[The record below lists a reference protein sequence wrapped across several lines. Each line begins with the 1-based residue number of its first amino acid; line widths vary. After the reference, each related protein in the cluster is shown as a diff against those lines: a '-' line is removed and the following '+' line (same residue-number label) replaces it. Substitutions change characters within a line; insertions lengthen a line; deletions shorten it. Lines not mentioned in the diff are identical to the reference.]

1 MATRSKAPARKTSA
15 PPKKKSIKAVAPVE
29 TQPAVSADSLVP
41 TLQEVVQATQK
52 VVAPKAAKRTRG
64 KSARAPQSLAPQAVS
79 EAPEA
84 PQGQTQAQVPT
95 PNVERA
101 LERNLAKQP
110 PRALN
115 SPIRVFQMYAES
127 WQREL
132 LDSAFYALDVSR
144 VDPHTLDL
152 SVWAQLQ
159 ANPATKGAQLWGA
172 VSWRF
177 AERTGMNGADWVR
190 QIEAQPGSDVYFS
203 SADIQH
209 EAVFHNSW
217 LQAETQYP
225 RFLEL
230 ARAFFEAT
238 GLPLDQ
244 LGVISPSLVSAT
256 GGMLVGSTEFWEAY
270 IPWLRKLLVTAD
282 KRMPPALRDL
292 MHAPIVGAEPVGSDS
307 YLPVIIDRLL
317 PVFLRTDG
325 QRFKAARIALPER
338 DRELN
343 VHQKL
348 LREMKDVAHRTQSAW
363 LAACWVNYRNLY
375 LGQTQSKPWV
385 QKYLRSITPTEI
397 KFG

>member
-1 MATRSKAPARKTSA
+1 MATSKSKSTPRKGAAPAKKAAA
-15 PPKKKSIKAVAPVE
+15 PTKKSGKLAAAVQSHTP
-29 TQPAVSADSLVP
+29 SLA
-41 TLQEVVQATQK
+41 EVVKATQK
-52 VVAPKAAKRTRG
+52 AVAPKAAKRSAGKTPARG
-64 KSARAPQSLAPQAVS
+64 KRAAAEAAPA
-79 EAPEA
+79 AA
-84 PQGQTQAQVPT
+84 PT
-95 PNVERA
+95 PVVDGA
-101 LERNLAKQP
+101 LERKLAKQP

-115 SPIRVFQMYAES
+115 SPIRVFQMYSES

-132 LDSAFYALDVSR
+132 LDSAFYPLDVSR

-159 ANPATKGAQLWGA
+159 ANPATQGAQLWGA

-190 QIEAQPGSDVYFS
+190 QIEAQPGADVYFS
-203 SADIQH
+203 SADGQH
-209 EAVFHNSW
+209 EAVFHNPW

-225 RFLEL
+225 RFLEV

-238 GLPLDQ
+238 GLPPEQ
-244 LGVISPSLVSAT
+244 LSAISPSPVAAT
-256 GGMLVGSTEFWEAY
+256 GGMLVGTPAFWTAY
-270 IPWLRKLLVTAD
+270 VPWLRKLLVTAD

-292 MHAPIVGAEPVGSDS
+292 LHAPVASNEPGNQSS
-307 YLPVIIDRLL
+307 YLPVIVDRLL
-317 PVFLRTDG
+317 PVFLRTEG
-325 QRFKAARIALPER
+325 QNFKAARIALPER

-375 LGQTQSKPWV
+375 LGQTQPKPWI
-385 QKYLRSITPTEI
+385 QKHLRAITPTEI

>member
-1 MATRSKAPARKTSA
+1 MANKRKAPRRTPVTAAKKSLRSVTPAEVPLPTGADVVSAAPEVVVPIAARRAVGRLARSLKA
-15 PPKKKSIKAVAPVE
+15 PP
-29 TQPAVSADSLVP
+29 TPAL
-41 TLQEVVQATQK
+41 EEQA
-52 VVAPKAAKRTRG
+52 
-64 KSARAPQSLAPQAVS
+64 
-79 EAPEA
+79 
-84 PQGQTQAQVPT
+84 PT
-95 PNVERA
+95 PNVEKG
-101 LERNLAKQP
+101 LERNLANQP

-115 SPIRVFQMYAES
+115 SPIRVFQMYSES

-144 VDPHTLDL
+144 VDAHTLDL
-152 SVWAQLQ
+152 SVWMQLQ
-159 ANPATKGAQLWGA
+159 ANPATQGARLWGA

-203 SADIQH
+203 SAGIQQ
-209 EAVFHNSW
+209 EAVFHNPW
-217 LQAETQYP
+217 LQAETQFP

-238 GLPLDQ
+238 GLPLEQ
-244 LGVISPSLVSAT
+244 LSAISPSPMVAT
-256 GGMLVGSTEFWEAY
+256 GGMLVGTPDFWAAY
-270 IPWLRKLLVTAD
+270 VPWLRKLLVTAD
-282 KRMPPALRDL
+282 KRMPPALRDSL
-292 MHAPIVGAEPVGSDS
+292 HGPIAGAEQGGQER
-307 YLPVIIDRLL
+307 YLPHIVDRLL

-325 QRFKAARIALPER
+325 QGFKPARIALSER

-348 LREMKDVAHRTQSAW
+348 LGEMKDVAHRTQSAW

-385 QKYLRSITPTEI
+385 QQHLRNITPTEI

>member
-1 MATRSKAPARKTSA
+1 MATSKPKAPARKAATPAKKVRKSA
-15 PPKKKSIKAVAPVE
+15 APAAAA
-29 TQPAVSADSLVP
+29 TP
-41 TLQEVVQATQK
+41 TLAEVVKATQK
-52 VVAPKAAKRTRG
+52 AVAPKAAKRAVAKTGRG
-64 KSARAPQSLAPQAVS
+64 KGGAGASQAPAV
-79 EAPEA
+79 A
-84 PQGQTQAQVPT
+84 T
-95 PNVERA
+95 PDVEGN

-110 PRALN
+110 PRARN

-144 VDPHTLDL
+144 VDQHTLDL
-152 SVWAQLQ
+152 SVWTQLQ
-159 ANPATKGAQLWGA
+159 ANPATQGAQLWGA

-190 QIEAQPGSDVYFS
+190 QIEAQPGADVYFS
-203 SADIQH
+203 SADGQH
-209 EAVFHNSW
+209 EAVFHNPW
-217 LQAETQYP
+217 LQAETQHP

-230 ARAFFEAT
+230 ARAFFEAN
-238 GLPLDQ
+238 GLPLEHINA
-244 LGVISPSLVSAT
+244 ISPSPVAAT
-256 GGMLVGSTEFWEAY
+256 GGMLVATPAFWSAY

-282 KRMPPALRDL
+282 KRMPPALRDA
-292 MHAPIVGAEPVGSDS
+292 MHAPIPGADPVGLS

-317 PVFLRTDG
+317 PVFLRTEG
-325 QRFKAARIALPER
+325 QAFKVTRIALPER

-375 LGQTQSKPWV
+375 LGQTQSKPWI
-385 QKYLRSITPTEI
+385 QKYLRTITPTEI

>member
-1 MATRSKAPARKTSA
+1 MATKPKAPPRKTVTA
-15 PPKKKSIKAVAPVE
+15 AKKSPK
-29 TQPAVSADSLVP
+29 SVP
-41 TLQEVVQATQK
+41 PTEVPSPNLAEVVNASRK
-52 VVAPKAAKRTRG
+52 AVAPKAARRTAS
-64 KSARAPQSLAPQAVS
+64 KSGRSPKAPSAPTLQVLAP
-79 EAPEA
+79 
-84 PQGQTQAQVPT
+84 T
-95 PNVERA
+95 PDVEKG
-101 LERNLAKQP
+101 LERNLANQP

-115 SPIRVFQMYAES
+115 SPIRVFQMYSES

-144 VDPHTLDL
+144 VDAHTLDL
-152 SVWAQLQ
+152 SVWTQLQ
-159 ANPATKGAQLWGA
+159 ANPATQGAQLWGA

-203 SADIQH
+203 SAGIQQ
-209 EAVFHNSW
+209 EAVFHNPW
-217 LQAETQYP
+217 LQAETQFP

-238 GLPLDQ
+238 GLPLEQ
-244 LGVISPSLVSAT
+244 LSAISPSPMVAT
-256 GGMLVGSTEFWEAY
+256 GGMLVGTPDFWAAY
-270 IPWLRKLLVTAD
+270 VPWLRKLLVTAD

-292 MHAPIVGAEPVGSDS
+292 MHGPIAGAEQGSQDR
-307 YLPVIIDRLL
+307 YLPHIVDRLL

-325 QRFKAARIALPER
+325 QGFKPARIALSER

-348 LREMKDVAHRTQSAW
+348 LGEMKDVAHRTQSAW

-385 QKYLRSITPTEI
+385 QQHLRSITPTEI

>member
-1 MATRSKAPARKTSA
+1 MATKPKAPTRKPAAAAKKA
-15 PPKKKSIKAVAPVE
+15 PKSVAVAKSP
-29 TQPAVSADSLVP
+29 SP
-41 TLQEVVQATQK
+41 TLEEVVKATQK
-52 VVAPKAAKRTRG
+52 AVAPKAAKRAAG
-64 KSARAPQSLAPQAVS
+64 KARSPKA
-79 EAPEA
+79 
-84 PQGQTQAQVPT
+84 QTVPQVPAQAAT
-95 PNVERA
+95 PAVEGA
-101 LERNLAKQP
+101 LERKLAKQP

-115 SPIRVFQMYAES
+115 SPIRVFQMYSES

-144 VDPHTLDL
+144 VDPHTLEL

-203 SADIQH
+203 SADIQQ
-209 EAVFHNSW
+209 EAVFHNPW
-217 LQAETQYP
+217 LQAETLFP

-230 ARAFFEAT
+230 ARAFFEAS
-238 GLPLDQ
+238 GLPLEQ
-244 LGVISPSLVSAT
+244 LSVISPSPVAAT
-256 GGMLVGSTEFWEAY
+256 GGMLVGTPEFWEAY

-282 KRMPPALRDL
+282 KRMPPALRDVL
-292 MHAPIVGAEPVGSDS
+292 HAPIVGAEQGMQDS
-307 YLPVIIDRLL
+307 YLPAIIDRLL

-325 QRFKAARIALPER
+325 QRFKAARVALPER

-385 QKYLRSITPTEI
+385 QKYLRNITPTEI

>member
-1 MATRSKAPARKTSA
+1 MATSKSKAPASKAATPAKKARKTAA
-15 PPKKKSIKAVAPVE
+15 PAKSTTPTLTEVVKATKKAVAP
-29 TQPAVSADSLVP
+29 
-41 TLQEVVQATQK
+41 K
-52 VVAPKAAKRTRG
+52 APKRTG
-64 KSARAPQSLAPQAVS
+64 KSAPGPKSVAM
-79 EAPEA
+79 
-84 PQGQTQAQVPT
+84 QGPST
-95 PNVERA
+95 PGVEGA
-101 LERNLAKQP
+101 LESKLAKQP

-132 LDSAFYALDVSR
+132 LDSAVYALDVSR
-144 VDPHTLDL
+144 VDQHTLDL
-152 SVWAQLQ
+152 SVWTQLQ
-159 ANPATKGAQLWGA
+159 ANSATQGAQLWGA

-190 QIEAQPGSDVYFS
+190 QIEAQPGADVYFS
-203 SADIQH
+203 GADGQH
-209 EAVFHNSW
+209 EAVFHNPW

-230 ARAFFEAT
+230 ARAFFEAN
-238 GLPLDQ
+238 GLPLEQ
-244 LGVISPSLVSAT
+244 LSAISPSPVAAT
-256 GGMLVGSTEFWEAY
+256 GGMLVATPAFWAAY

-292 MHAPIVGAEPVGSDS
+292 MHAPIPGGDPLLQLS

-317 PVFLRTDG
+317 PVFLRTEG
-325 QRFKAARIALPER
+325 QAFKVTRIALPER

-375 LGQTQSKPWV
+375 LGQTQSKPWI
-385 QKYLRSITPTEI
+385 QKYLRTITPTEI

>member
-1 MATRSKAPARKTSA
+1 MATKPKAPTRKPAAAAKKA
-15 PPKKKSIKAVAPVE
+15 PKSVAVAKSP
-29 TQPAVSADSLVP
+29 SP
-41 TLQEVVQATQK
+41 TLEEVVKATQK
-52 VVAPKAAKRTRG
+52 AVAPKAAKRAG
-64 KSARAPQSLAPQAVS
+64 AKAARSPKV
-79 EAPEA
+79 
-84 PQGQTQAQVPT
+84 QTVPQVPAQAAT
-95 PNVERA
+95 PAVEGA

-115 SPIRVFQMYAES
+115 SPIRVFQMYSES

-144 VDPHTLDL
+144 VDPHTLEL

-203 SADIQH
+203 SADIQQ
-209 EAVFHNSW
+209 EAVFHNPW
-217 LQAETQYP
+217 LQAETLFP

-230 ARAFFEAT
+230 ARAFFEAS
-238 GLPLDQ
+238 GLPLEQ
-244 LGVISPSLVSAT
+244 LSVISPSPVAAT
-256 GGMLVGSTEFWEAY
+256 GGMLVGTPEFWEAY

-282 KRMPPALRDL
+282 KRMPPALRDVL
-292 MHAPIVGAEPVGSDS
+292 HAPIVGAEQGMQDS
-307 YLPVIIDRLL
+307 YLPAIIDRLL

-325 QRFKAARIALPER
+325 QRFKAARVALPER

-385 QKYLRSITPTEI
+385 QKYLRNITPTEI

>member
-1 MATRSKAPARKTSA
+1 MATSKSKAPASKAATPAKKARKTAA
-15 PPKKKSIKAVAPVE
+15 PAKS
-29 TQPAVSADSLVP
+29 TTP
-41 TLQEVVQATQK
+41 TLTEVVKATK
-52 VVAPKAAKRTRG
+52 KAVAPKAAKRTG
-64 KSARAPQSLAPQAVS
+64 KSVPDPKSVAM
-79 EAPEA
+79 
-84 PQGQTQAQVPT
+84 QGAPT
-95 PNVERA
+95 PGVEGA
-101 LERNLAKQP
+101 LESKLAKQP

-144 VDPHTLDL
+144 VDQHTLDL
-152 SVWAQLQ
+152 SVWTQLQ
-159 ANPATKGAQLWGA
+159 ANPATQGAQLWGA

-190 QIEAQPGSDVYFS
+190 QIEAQPGADVYFS
-203 SADIQH
+203 SADGQH
-209 EAVFHNSW
+209 EAVFHNPW

-230 ARAFFEAT
+230 VRAFFEAN
-238 GLPLDQ
+238 GLPLEQ
-244 LGVISPSLVSAT
+244 LSAISPSPVAAT
-256 GGMLVGSTEFWEAY
+256 GGMLVATPAFWAAY

-292 MHAPIVGAEPVGSDS
+292 MHAPIPGGDPLLQLS

-317 PVFLRTDG
+317 PVFLRTEG
-325 QRFKAARIALPER
+325 QAFKVTRIALPER

-348 LREMKDVAHRTQSAW
+348 LREMKDVSHRTQSAW

-375 LGQTQSKPWV
+375 LGQTQSKPWI
-385 QKYLRSITPTEI
+385 QKYLRTITPTEI

>member
-1 MATRSKAPARKTSA
+1 MATKPKTPTLKPATAAKKV
-15 PPKKKSIKAVAPVE
+15 PKPVEAVKKSPKTLAAVKSPV
-29 TQPAVSADSLVP
+29 PSLE
-41 TLQEVVQATQK
+41 EVVKATQK
-52 VVAPKAAKRTRG
+52 AVAPKAAKRAGG
-64 KSARAPQSLAPQAVS
+64 KSARSAKLQAAPQA
-79 EAPEA
+79 PEPA
-84 PQGQTQAQVPT
+84 PT
-95 PNVERA
+95 PGVERA

-115 SPIRVFQMYAES
+115 SPIRVFQMYSES

-144 VDPHTLDL
+144 VDQHTLDL
-152 SVWAQLQ
+152 SVWTQLQ
-159 ANPATKGAQLWGA
+159 GNPATQGAQLWGA

-177 AERTGMNGADWVR
+177 VERTGMTGADWVR
-190 QIEAQPGSDVYFS
+190 QIESQPGADVYFS
-203 SADIQH
+203 SVDGQN
-209 EAVFHNSW
+209 EGVFHNPW
-217 LQAETQYP
+217 LQAETQYV
-225 RFLEL
+225 RFMEM
-230 ARAFFEAT
+230 ARAFFEAN
-238 GLPLDQ
+238 GLPLEQ
-244 LGVISPSLVSAT
+244 LSAISPSPLAAT
-256 GGMLVGSTEFWEAY
+256 GGMLVGSTAFWAAY

-282 KRMPPALRDL
+282 KRMTPALRDL
-292 MHAPIVGAEPVGSDS
+292 IHAPIPEMDPVGQLS

-317 PVFLRTDG
+317 PVFLRTEG
-325 QRFKAARIALPER
+325 QAFKATRIALPER

-375 LGQTQSKPWV
+375 LGQTQNKPWI

>member
-1 MATRSKAPARKTSA
+1 MATKSKSQPKASAAKPATVA
-15 PPKKKSIKAVAPVE
+15 KKAARPVAAAKSPS
-29 TQPAVSADSLVP
+29 PSL
-41 TLQEVVQATQK
+41 EAVVQETQK
-52 VVAPKAAKRTRG
+52 VMAPKAAKQAVKRTGG
-64 KSARAPQSLAPQAVS
+64 KSVRSAKPQAAPQQEPQA
-79 EAPEA
+79 
-84 PQGQTQAQVPT
+84 PT
-95 PNVERA
+95 PDVERA
-101 LERNLAKQP
+101 LERNLAQQP

-115 SPIRVFQMYAES
+115 SPIRVFQMYSES

-190 QIEAQPGSDVYFS
+190 QIQAQPGSDVYFS
-203 SADIQH
+203 STDIQH
-209 EAVFHNSW
+209 EAVFHNPW
-217 LQAETQYP
+217 LQAETVFP

-230 ARAFFEAT
+230 TRAFFEAT
-238 GLPLDQ
+238 GLPLEQ
-244 LGVISPSLVSAT
+244 LNVISPTAVAAT
-256 GGMLVGSTEFWEAY
+256 GSMLVGTSDFWGAY

-282 KRMPPALRDL
+282 KRMPPALRDVL
-292 MHAPIVGAEPVGSDS
+292 HGPIEGGEPGGPQS

-317 PVFLRTDG
+317 PVFLRTEG
-325 QRFKAARIALPER
+325 QRFKAARVALPER

-385 QKYLRSITPTEI
+385 QKYLRSITPAEI
-397 KFG
+397 RFG